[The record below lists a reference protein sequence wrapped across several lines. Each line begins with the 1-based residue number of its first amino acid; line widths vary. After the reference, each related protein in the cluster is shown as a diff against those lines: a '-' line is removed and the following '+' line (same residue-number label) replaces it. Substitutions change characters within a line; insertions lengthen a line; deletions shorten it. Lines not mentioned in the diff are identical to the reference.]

1 MSSDG
6 TWIVLLAHGSRDPRW
21 RQPFER
27 LRQQVAAASPHEVAL
42 AYLQQGAPTLEQV
55 LVSVR
60 DAGAGEAVVIPVFLS
75 GGGHLLRDVPDA
87 VAAAAER
94 AQIAVRCTGALGEE
108 DDVIAAMAR
117 AVLRLTA
124 ER

>member
-1 MSSDG
+1 MSSDLP
-6 TWIVLLAHGSRDPRW
+6 WIVLLAHGSRDPRW

-27 LRQQVAAASPHEVAL
+27 LRQQVAAASPHEVVL
-42 AYLQQGAPTLEQV
+42 AYLQHGTPTLEQV

-60 DAGAGEAVVIPVFLS
+60 EAGAREAVVIPVFLS
-75 GGGHLLRDVPDA
+75 GGGHLLRDVPDV

-94 AQIAVRCTGALGEE
+94 ARIAVRCTGALGEE
-108 DDVIAAMAR
+108 HDVIAALAR
-117 AVLRLTA
+117 AALRLAA